1 MGRHRRA
8 PFAIAIAV
16 ALAALSA
23 AVPAQATF
31 TGNNGRIAFTWS
43 RGGEGFETGPSPR
56 LVGIVSVRPDG
67 SGRRL
72 IVPGGTEP
80 RYAPGGRRI
89 AFMRNGRLWVA
100 RADGKH
106 ARRLTP
112 AGWLVG
118 EHQWSPGGTSIAFIR
133 VSPTSPSHA
142 LYTVKVKGGAPRRLV
157 KAPTT
162 ISLRVGAWSPDGK
175 AIVYTQSRNSGRP
188 LVRVVRSRAIT
199 TIVSLGG
206 SPTWSTQ
213 GLLAYE
219 VPSRGA
225 MLNRVCI
232 RRPRPG
238 VTERCFGFIDAA
250 TTNPIWSP
258 SASHLLFNYTSQV
271 GGGEQTWLVRAD
283 GTVLS
288 RAPGASTPPP
298 VFSPDGTQLAFS
310 VQSFRGTDPRL
321 GYSDLYVRR
330 PDGSNTR
337 LLVRGGQAQTP
348 DWQARR

>member
-1 MGRHRRA
+1 MDRHRRA
-8 PFAIAIAV
+8 RLAIAAGT
-16 ALAALSA
+16 ALAAVIA

-31 TGNNGRIAFTWS
+31 PGNNGRIAFTWS
-43 RGGEGFETGPSPR
+43 RGGEGFESGPSPR

-72 IVPGGTEP
+72 IVPRGTEP
-80 RYAPGGRRI
+80 RYSPGGRRI

-100 RADGKH
+100 RADGRH
-106 ARRLTP
+106 ARPLTP
-112 AGWLVG
+112 AGWAVT
-118 EHQWSPGGTSIAFIR
+118 EHEWSRGGTSLAFVR
-133 VSPTSPSHA
+133 VSRTSPSHA
-142 LYTVKVKGGAPRRLV
+142 LYAVKVDRGAPRRLV
-157 KAPTT
+157 KAPTS
-162 ISLRVGAWSPDGK
+162 ISLRTGAWSPDGK
-175 AIVYTQSRNSGRP
+175 AIVYTQFRHSGKP
-188 LVRVVRSRAIT
+188 LVRVVRSGQVT
-199 TIVSLGG
+199 TILVLG
-206 SPTWSTQ
+206 SMPTWSEH

-219 VPSRGA
+219 IPSQSG

-238 VTERCFGFIDAA
+238 VAQRCFGFVDAA

-271 GGGEQTWLVRAD
+271 GGGEQTWLVRLD

-288 RAPGASTPPP
+288 RAPGATTPLP
-298 VFSPDGTQLAFS
+298 VFSPDGTLLAFS
-310 VQSFRGTDPRL
+310 VQSFRGQDPRL

-330 PDGSNTR
+330 PDGSDAR

>member
-1 MGRHRRA
+1 MDRRRRA
-8 PFAIAIAV
+8 RLAIAV
-16 ALAALSA
+16 GTALAALIA

-31 TGNNGRIAFTWS
+31 TGFNGRIAFTWS
-43 RGGEGFETGPSPR
+43 RGGEGFETGPTPR

-72 IVPGGTEP
+72 IVRGGTTP
-80 RYAPGGRRI
+80 RYSPGGRRI
-89 AFMRNGRLWVA
+89 AFMRNERLWVA

-106 ARRLTP
+106 ARPLTP
-112 AGWLVG
+112 AGWPVT
-118 EHQWSPGGTSIAFIR
+118 EHQWSPAGTSIAFIR
-133 VSPTSPSHA
+133 VSRTSPSHA
-142 LYTVKVKGGAPRRLV
+142 LYTVKADGGAPRRLV

-175 AIVYTQSRNSGRP
+175 AIVYTQSRHSSKP
-188 LVRVVRSRAIT
+188 LVRVVRSGAIT
-199 TIVSLGG
+199 TIISLGG
-206 SPTWSTQ
+206 SPTWSTH

-258 SASHLLFNYTSQV
+258 SASHVLFNYTSQV
-271 GGGEQTWLVRAD
+271 GGGEQTWLVRVD

-288 RAPGASTPPP
+288 RAPGATTPPP

-310 VQSFRGTDPRL
+310 VQSFRGDDPRL
-321 GYSDLYVRR
+321 GYSDLFVRR
-330 PDGSNTR
+330 PDGSDTR
-337 LLVRGGQAQTP
+337 LLVRGGQAREP
-348 DWQARR
+348 DWQSRR